1 MLALQMKPDQS
12 PETGRRFGDYRVVRL
27 LARGGMGRVFEA
39 EHVPSGRV
47 AALKLPDASASSDP
61 TALRRFRAEG
71 RLLDSVRH
79 PNIVRV
85 FEVGFEGDSPFIV
98 MELLRGETLRAKVER
113 QGPLSRSEVVEL
125 FVPICDA
132 VATLHDAGI
141 VHRDLKL
148 CNVMLTERNGA
159 LVPMILDF
167 GISKD
172 LVAAGG
178 TLGAQTQSGAFVGT
192 PRYLSPEQTLNPKAA
207 SPLSDQYA
215 VGIML
220 YECLTGR
227 SPFAAEVPYA
237 LMHAILTAP
246 VVPPSVVEPRVDQGF
261 DTIVLRAM
269 DRDQKARFPSL
280 RALARA
286 LREQASVGART
297 SQPPERNPSAGA
309 SVAAPSSAR
318 PGARLGRAGEASA
331 TTARSGG
338 LSHAGSIAPAS
349 SRNYAAR
356 EPTPPANL
364 VPTEPFHEVI
374 LLEPSVVLVRR
385 SARQFVDDTEVAEER
400 RRIGAAL
407 DRLGRRAKRLLV
419 DSRRAPLSTDD
430 RLATAFMALRE
441 EIGRDFER
449 TAVVV
454 GTKIG
459 ILQATRLNRETAVGG
474 ALAAFETEA
483 QALAFLKK

>member
-1 MLALQMKPDQS
+1 MLHEPS
-12 PETGRRFGDYRVVRL
+12 PPTGRRFGDYRVVRL
-27 LARGGMGRVFEA
+27 LARGGMGRVYEA

-47 AALKLPDASASSDP
+47 VALKLPDASASSDA
-61 TALRRFRAEG
+61 TAIRRFQAEG

-85 FEVGFEGDSPFIV
+85 FEVGFEADCPFIV

-113 QGPLSRSEVVEL
+113 QGPLSRGEVVEL

-132 VATLHDAGI
+132 IAALHDAGI

-148 CNVMLTERNGA
+148 CNVMLTELAGA

-172 LVAAGG
+172 LVVGA
-178 TLGAQTQSGAFVGT
+178 TLGVQTQSGAFVGT

-207 SPLSDQYA
+207 SPFSDQYA

-227 SPFAAEVPYA
+227 SPFAAEIPYA

-246 VVPPSVVEPRVDQGF
+246 VVPPSQVEPRVDQAL
-261 DTIVLRAM
+261 DAIVLRAM
-269 DRDQKARFPSL
+269 NRDPKGRFPSL
-280 RALARA
+280 RALASA
-286 LREQASVGART
+286 LREQVTAGARRNG
-297 SQPPERNPSAGA
+297 PPGPTTAARA
-309 SVAAPSSAR
+309 SLAPSSSR
-318 PGARLGRAGEASA
+318 LPDARLGRALETS
-331 TTARSGG
+331 TTTGSGTLSGARSNT
-338 LSHAGSIAPAS
+338 LPNRASTAPKPAV
-349 SRNYAAR
+349 
-356 EPTPPANL
+356 PPPL
-364 VPTEPFHEVI
+364 LPTEPFHEAL
-374 LLEPSVVLVRR
+374 LLEPRIVLVRR
-385 SARQFVDDTEVAEER
+385 SARQFVDDAEVAEER
-400 RRIGAAL
+400 RRIGAVL
-407 DRLGRRAKRLLV
+407 DQLGRQRKRLLV

-430 RLATAFMALRE
+430 RLASAFTALRE

-454 GTKIG
+454 RTKIG
-459 ILQATRLNRETAVGG
+459 ILQANRLNRGTALDG
-474 ALAAFETEA
+474 ALAAFENEA
-483 QALAFLKK
+483 EALAFLRK

>member
-1 MLALQMKPDQS
+1 MKGDPS
-12 PETGRRFGDYRVVRL
+12 PQPGRQFGDYRIVRL
-27 LARGGMGRVFEA
+27 LARGGMGRVYEA
-39 EHVPSGRV
+39 EHVTTGRLV
-47 AALKLPDASASSDP
+47 ALKLPDASTSSD
-61 TALRRFRAEG
+61 AIAMRRFRAEG

-85 FEVGFEGDSPFIV
+85 FEVGFEQDCPFIV
-98 MELLRGETLRAKVER
+98 MELLRGETLRAKMER
-113 QGPLSRSEVVEL
+113 QGSLSRAEVVQL
-125 FVPICDA
+125 FIPICDA

-148 CNVMLTERNGA
+148 CNVMLTERSGE

-172 LVAAGG
+172 LVAGG
-178 TLGAQTQSGAFVGT
+178 TLGLQTQSGAFVGT

-220 YECLTGR
+220 YECFTGR

-246 VVPPSVVEPRVDQGF
+246 VVPPSQVEPRVDEGM
-261 DTIVLRAM
+261 DAIVLRAM
-269 DRDQKARFPSL
+269 HRDPKGRFPSL

-286 LREQASVGART
+286 LREQLTINPRPSQSPGRTTAGTTTSAPPAS
-297 SQPPERNPSAGA
+297 SERPD
-309 SVAAPSSAR
+309 VR
-318 PGARLGRAGEASA
+318 FGRAGNASA
-331 TTARSGG
+331 AGTTARTGTLNS
-338 LSHAGSIAPAS
+338 AGSDPVT
-349 SRNYAAR
+349 SRQLAAAR
-356 EPTPPANL
+356 TPAAPPAL
-364 VPTEPFHEVI
+364 APTEPFHEVL
-374 LLEPSVVLVRR
+374 LLEPRVVLVRR
-385 SARQFVDDTEVAEER
+385 SARKFVDETEVAEER
-400 RRIGAAL
+400 RRIGSAL
-407 DRLGRRAKRLLV
+407 DRLGRQRKRLLV

-430 RLATAFMALRE
+430 RLAAAFMALRE

-454 GTKIG
+454 DTKIG
-459 ILQATRLNRETAVGG
+459 ILQANRLNRETTLNG
-474 ALAAFETEA
+474 ALAAFESESE
-483 QALAFLKK
+483 ALAFLKK

>member
-1 MLALQMKPDQS
+1 MKPDAS
-12 PETGRRFGDYRVVRL
+12 PETGRRFGDYRIVRL

-39 EHVPSGRV
+39 EHVPSGRIV
-47 AALKLPDASASSDP
+47 ALKLPDTSASSDV
-61 TALRRFRAEG
+61 TALRRFRSEG

-85 FEVGFEGDSPFIV
+85 FEVGVQDDCPFIV
-98 MELLRGETLRAKVER
+98 MELLQGETLRAKVER
-113 QGPLSRSEVVEL
+113 QGPLSRQDVVAL
-125 FVPICDA
+125 FIPICDA
-132 VATLHDAGI
+132 VGTLHDAGV

-148 CNVMLTERNGA
+148 CNVMLTERAGES
-159 LVPMILDF
+159 VPMILDF

-220 YECLTGR
+220 YECLTGQ

-246 VVPPSVVEPRVDQGF
+246 VVPPSEVEPRVDSTL
-261 DTIVLRAM
+261 DAIVLRAM
-269 DRDQKARFPSL
+269 DRDPKGRFPSL
-280 RALARA
+280 RALGRA
-286 LREQASVGART
+286 LREAAGARP
-297 SQPPERNPSAGA
+297 SQPP
-309 SVAAPSSAR
+309 AR
-318 PGARLGRAGEASA
+318 
-331 TTARSGG
+331 TTPVSPFG
-338 LSHAGSIAPAS
+338 APAS
-349 SRNYAAR
+349 SAR
-356 EPTPPANL
+356 AGRLLRASDTGTTVRSGSLKRVGGAEPASSRASAPPKPATPTPL
-364 VPTEPFHEVI
+364 VPSEPFHEVI
-374 LLEPSVVLVRR
+374 LLEPRIVLVRR
-385 SARQFVDDTEVAEER
+385 SGRQFLDQTEVAEER
-400 RRIGAAL
+400 RRVGAAL
-407 DRLGRRAKRLLV
+407 DQLGRQRKRLLV

-430 RLATAFMALRE
+430 RLASAFMALRE

-454 GTKIG
+454 ASKIG
-459 ILQATRLNRETAVGG
+459 ILQANRLNRATTVDGV
-474 ALAAFETEA
+474 LAAFETEA
-483 QALAFLKK
+483 EALAFLKK

>member
-1 MLALQMKPDQS
+1 
-12 PETGRRFGDYRVVRL
+12 
-27 LARGGMGRVFEA
+27 MGRVFEA
-39 EHVPSGRV
+39 EHVSTGRV
-47 AALKLPDASASSDP
+47 VAIKLPDAAASSDP

-71 RLLDSVRH
+71 RLLDTVRH

-85 FEVGFEGDSPFIV
+85 FEVGFEGDCPFIV

-113 QGPLSRSEVVEL
+113 QGPLLRSEVVEL
-125 FVPICDA
+125 FIPICDS

-148 CNVMLTERNGA
+148 CNVMLTEKNGD

-220 YECLTGR
+220 YECLTGQ

-246 VVPPSVVEPRVDQGF
+246 VIPPSQVEPRVDPSW
-261 DTIVLRAM
+261 DALVLRAM
-269 DRDQKARFPSL
+269 DRDPPGRFPSL

-286 LREQASVGART
+286 LREQASVGVGARQSPERTTAGRT
-297 SQPPERNPSAGA
+297 SQAPPSSGPPAAGLA
-309 SVAAPSSAR
+309 RVAA
-318 PGARLGRAGEASA
+318 AS
-331 TTARSGG
+331 TTVRSGT
-338 LSHAGSIAPAS
+338 LNRGSGSAAAS
-349 SRNYAAR
+349 SRNPAPHGPAV
-356 EPTPPANL
+356 PTPLA
-364 VPTEPFHEVI
+364 PTEPFHEVT
-374 LLEPSVVLVRR
+374 LLEPRVVLVRR
-385 SARQFVDDTEVAEER
+385 SGRRFENETEVAEER

-407 DRLGRRAKRLLV
+407 DKLGRQRKRLLV
-419 DSRRAPLSTDD
+419 DSRRAPLSGDD

-454 GTKIG
+454 DTKIG
-459 ILQATRLNRETAVGG
+459 ILQANRLNRETTVDG
-474 ALAAFETEA
+474 ALAAFESESE
-483 QALAFLKK
+483 ALAFLRK

>member
-1 MLALQMKPDQS
+1 MKREAS

-39 EHVPSGRV
+39 EHVSTGHVV
-47 AALKLPDASASSDP
+47 AIKLPDAAASSDP

-71 RLLDSVRH
+71 RLLDAVRH

-85 FEVGFEGDSPFIV
+85 YEVGFEEDCPFIV

-113 QGPLSRSEVVEL
+113 QGPLLRNELVEL
-125 FVPICDA
+125 FIPICDA

-148 CNVMLTERNGA
+148 CNVMLTAKDGN
-159 LVPMILDF
+159 LVPVILDF

-220 YECLTGR
+220 YECLTGQ

-246 VVPPSVVEPRVDQGF
+246 VVPPSQVKPRLDPSW
-261 DTIVLRAM
+261 DAIVLRAM
-269 DRDQKARFPSL
+269 ERDAAGRFPSL

-286 LREQASVGART
+286 LREQATV
-297 SQPPERNPSAGA
+297 
-309 SVAAPSSAR
+309 SVAARQPSERATAARASQAPPSSAR
-318 PGARLGRAGEASA
+318 PAARSQPAFEA
-331 TTARSGG
+331 TTTVRSGAPHRASISPPSSG
-338 LSHAGSIAPAS
+338 RHTPSAG
-349 SRNYAAR
+349 AAT
-356 EPTPPANL
+356 PTPLAPS
-364 VPTEPFHEVI
+364 EPFHEVI
-374 LLEPSVVLVRR
+374 LLEPRVVLVRR
-385 SARQFVDDTEVAEER
+385 SARRFDDATEVAEER

-407 DRLGRRAKRLLV
+407 DKLGRQRKRLLV
-419 DSRRAPLSTDD
+419 DSRRAPLGTDD

-441 EIGRDFER
+441 EIARDFER
-449 TAVVV
+449 TAVIVDS
-454 GTKIG
+454 KIG
-459 ILQATRLNRETAVGG
+459 ILQANRLNRETTADG
-474 ALAAFETEA
+474 ALAAFESESE
-483 QALAFLKK
+483 ALAFLKK

>member
-1 MLALQMKPDQS
+1 MKPDAS
-12 PETGRRFGDYRVVRL
+12 PETGRRFGDYRIVRL

-47 AALKLPDASASSDP
+47 VALKLPDTSASSDP
-61 TALRRFRAEG
+61 TALRRFRSEG

-85 FEVGFEGDSPFIV
+85 FEVGVQDDCPFIV
-98 MELLRGETLRAKVER
+98 MELLQGETLRAKVER
-113 QGPLSRSEVVEL
+113 QGPLSRQEVVAL
-125 FVPICDA
+125 FIPICDA
-132 VATLHDAGI
+132 VATLHDAGV

-148 CNVMLTERNGA
+148 CNVMLTERTGEPA
-159 LVPMILDF
+159 PMILDF

-246 VVPPSVVEPRVDQGF
+246 VVPPSEVEPRVDPTL
-261 DTIVLRAM
+261 DAIVLRAM
-269 DRDQKARFPSL
+269 DRDPKGRFPSL

-286 LREQASVGART
+286 LREAAGART
-297 SQPPERNPSAGA
+297 SQLPARTTPVGLFGDPA
-309 SVAAPSSAR
+309 SSGRA
-318 PGARLGRAGEASA
+318 ARLGRASDTS
-331 TTARSGG
+331 TTVRSG
-338 LSHAGSIAPAS
+338 SSNRAGGAPVSTRDSAPP
-349 SRNYAAR
+349 RPA
-356 EPTPPANL
+356 TPSPL
-364 VPTEPFHEVI
+364 VPTEPFHEVL
-374 LLEPSVVLVRR
+374 LLEPRIVLVRR
-385 SARQFVDDTEVAEER
+385 SGRQFMDQTEVAEER
-400 RRIGAAL
+400 RRVGAAL
-407 DRLGRRAKRLLV
+407 DQLGRQRKRLLV

-430 RLATAFMALRE
+430 RWTTAFMALRE

-449 TAVVV
+449 TAVIVA
-454 GTKIG
+454 TKIG
-459 ILQATRLNRETAVGG
+459 ILQANRLNRATSIDG
-474 ALAAFETEA
+474 AIAAFETEA
-483 QALAFLKK
+483 EALSFLRK

>member
-1 MLALQMKPDQS
+1 MKGDPS
-12 PETGRRFGDYRVVRL
+12 PQPGRRFGDYRVVRL
-27 LARGGMGRVFEA
+27 LARGGMGRVYEA
-39 EHVPSGRV
+39 EHVTTGLLV
-47 AALKLPDASASSDP
+47 ALKLPDAATSSD
-61 TALRRFRAEG
+61 ALAMRRFRAEG

-85 FEVGFEGDSPFIV
+85 FEVGFEQDCPYIV
-98 MELLRGETLRAKVER
+98 MELLRGETLRAKMER
-113 QGPLSRSEVVEL
+113 QGSLSRAEVVQL
-125 FVPICDA
+125 FIPICDA

-148 CNVMLTERNGA
+148 CNVMLTERSSE

-172 LVAAGG
+172 LVAGG
-178 TLGAQTQSGAFVGT
+178 TLGLQTQSGAFVGT

-220 YECLTGR
+220 YECFTGR

-246 VVPPSVVEPRVDQGF
+246 VLPPSQVEPRVDQGM
-261 DTIVLRAM
+261 DAIVLRAM
-269 DRDQKARFPSL
+269 HRDPKGRFPSL

-286 LREQASVGART
+286 LREQLSAGPRT
-297 SQPPERNPSAGA
+297 SQLPERTTARTTSPPPASSERPS
-309 SVAAPSSAR
+309 VR
-318 PGARLGRAGEASA
+318 FGRASEASA
-331 TTARSGG
+331 TAPTGTLNS
-338 LSHAGSIAPAS
+338 AGKGPVSPRQPAPA
-349 SRNYAAR
+349 RTAAA
-356 EPTPPANL
+356 PTAL
-364 VPTEPFHEVI
+364 APTEPFHEVL
-374 LLEPSVVLVRR
+374 LLERRVVLVRR
-385 SARQFVDDTEVAEER
+385 SARQFVDETEVAEER

-407 DRLGRRAKRLLV
+407 DRLGRQRKRLLV

-454 GTKIG
+454 DTKIG
-459 ILQATRLNRETAVGG
+459 ILQANRLNRETTVNGT
-474 ALAAFETEA
+474 LAAFESESE
-483 QALAFLKK
+483 ALAFLKK

>member
-1 MLALQMKPDQS
+1 MKREPS

-27 LARGGMGRVFEA
+27 LARGGMGRVYEA
-39 EHVPSGRV
+39 EHVPSGRLV
-47 AALKLPDASASSDP
+47 ALKLPDASTTGDA

-71 RLLDSVRH
+71 RLLGAVDH

-113 QGPLSRSEVVEL
+113 QGPLSRGEVVGL
-125 FVPICDA
+125 FIPICDA

-148 CNVMLTERNGA
+148 CNVMLAQTANG

-178 TLGAQTQSGAFVGT
+178 TLGLQTQSGAFIGT

-237 LMHAILTAP
+237 LMHAILTAQ
-246 VVPPSVVEPRVDQGF
+246 VVPPSQVELGVDPGF
-261 DTIVLRAM
+261 DAIVLRAM
-269 DRDQKARFPSL
+269 DRDPKERFPTL

-286 LREQASVGART
+286 LREQAAAGPRT
-297 SQPPERNPSAGA
+297 SQPPERTTAGRPSRTPSASGP
-309 SVAAPSSAR
+309 PS
-318 PGARLGRAGEASA
+318 ARLGRAAEATS
-331 TTARSGG
+331 TVRSGPPSRVG
-338 LSHAGSIAPAS
+338 NITPPSSRQSGAPTPAS
-349 SRNYAAR
+349 
-356 EPTPPANL
+356 PAPL
-364 VPTEPFHEVI
+364 VPTEPFHEVM
-374 LLEPSVVLVRR
+374 LLEPRIVLVRR
-385 SARQFVDDTEVAEER
+385 SARQFIDAAEVTEER

-407 DRLGRRAKRLLV
+407 DQLGRERKRLLV
-419 DSRRAPLSTDD
+419 DSRRAPLNTSTDD
-430 RLATAFMALRE
+430 RLASAFMALRE
-441 EIGRDFER
+441 EIGRKFER

-454 GTKIG
+454 DTKIG
-459 ILQATRLNRETAVGG
+459 ILQANRLNRETALDG
-474 ALAAFETEA
+474 ALAAFESES
-483 QALAFLKK
+483 QALVFLRK

>member
-1 MLALQMKPDQS
+1 MSLFLMKGDPS
-12 PETGRRFGDYRVVRL
+12 PQPGRRFGDYRVLRL
-27 LARGGMGRVFEA
+27 LARGGMGRVYEA
-39 EHVPSGRV
+39 EHVTTGRLV
-47 AALKLPDASASSDP
+47 ALKLPDVSTSSDP
-61 TALRRFRAEG
+61 TAMRRFQAEG

-85 FEVGFEGDSPFIV
+85 FEVGFEQDCPFIV
-98 MELLRGETLRAKVER
+98 MELLRGETLRAKMER
-113 QGPLSRSEVVEL
+113 QGSLSRTEVVGL

-132 VATLHDAGI
+132 VAALHDAGI

-148 CNVMLTERNGA
+148 CNVMLTPQSGE

-172 LVAAGG
+172 LVAGG
-178 TLGAQTQSGAFVGT
+178 TLGLQTQSGAFVGT

-220 YECLTGR
+220 YECFTGR

-246 VVPPSVVEPRVDQGF
+246 VVPPSQVEPRVDQGM
-261 DTIVLRAM
+261 DAIVLRAM
-269 DRDQKARFPSL
+269 HRDPKGRFPSL

-286 LREQASVGART
+286 LREQLTAGPRP
-297 SQPPERNPSAGA
+297 SQPPERTPAGTTAPPA
-309 SVAAPSSAR
+309 SSKR
-318 PGARLGRAGEASA
+318 PDVRFGRAGEASP
-331 TTARSGG
+331 TSPTGTLNS
-338 LSHAGSIAPAS
+338 AGRDPVS
-349 SRNYAAR
+349 SRPPAAAR
-356 EPTPPANL
+356 APTPPPAL
-364 VPTEPFHEVI
+364 SPTEPFHEVL
-374 LLEPSVVLVRR
+374 LLEPRVVLVRR
-385 SARQFVDDTEVAEER
+385 SARQFIDETEVAEER

-407 DRLGRRAKRLLV
+407 DRLGRQRKRLLV

-454 GTKIG
+454 DTKIG
-459 ILQATRLNRETAVGG
+459 ILQANRLNRATTVNG
-474 ALAAFETEA
+474 ALAAFESEA
-483 QALAFLKK
+483 EALAFLKK

>member
-1 MLALQMKPDQS
+1 MKRDES
-12 PETGRRFGDYRVVRL
+12 PETGRRFGDYQVVRL

-47 AALKLPDASASSDP
+47 VALKLPDASVSNDV
-61 TALRRFRAEG
+61 TAMRRFRAEG

-85 FEVGFEGDSPFIV
+85 FEVGFEEDCPFIV

-113 QGPLSRSEVVEL
+113 QGPLSCGEVVTL
-125 FVPICDA
+125 FIPICEA
-132 VATLHDAGI
+132 VATLHDAGV

-148 CNVMLTERNGA
+148 CNVMLTERTFE

-172 LVAAGG
+172 LAAAGG
-178 TLGAQTQSGAFVGT
+178 VQTQSGAFVGT

-207 SPLSDQYA
+207 SPLSDQYG

-246 VVPPSVVEPRVDQGF
+246 VVPPSQVEAGVSPGLDA
-261 DTIVLRAM
+261 IVLRAM
-269 DRDQKARFPSL
+269 ERDPKARFPSM

-286 LREQASVGART
+286 LREQLTAGPRASRPPAQPANGRT
-297 SQPPERNPSAGA
+297 SQPP
-309 SVAAPSSAR
+309 SSAS
-318 PGARLGRAGEASA
+318 PSARLGRS
-331 TTARSGG
+331 
-338 LSHAGSIAPAS
+338 APAS
-349 SRNYAAR
+349 DTVRSVSH
-356 EPTPPANL
+356 TPLP
-364 VPTEPFHEVI
+364 PEEPFHEVK
-374 LLEPSVVLVRR
+374 LLEPGIVLVRR
-385 SARQFVDDTEVAEER
+385 SARQFVDDAEVAGER
-400 RRIGAAL
+400 RRIGAEL
-407 DRLGRRAKRLLV
+407 DQMGRKRKRLLV
-419 DSRRAPLSTDD
+419 DSRRAPLGTDD
-430 RLATAFMALRE
+430 RLSSAFMALRE
-441 EIGRDFER
+441 EIGREFER

-454 GTKIG
+454 ATKLG
-459 ILQATRLNRETAVGG
+459 VLQATRLNRETAMDG
-474 ALAAFETEA
+474 ALVTFESELE
-483 QALAFLKK
+483 ALAFLRK

>member
-1 MLALQMKPDQS
+1 MKPEPS
-12 PETGRRFGDYRVVRL
+12 PQAGQRFGDYRVVRL
-27 LARGGMGRVFEA
+27 LARGGMGRVYEA
-39 EHVPSGRV
+39 VHVSTGAVV
-47 AALKLPDASASSDP
+47 AIKLPDASAARDA
-61 TALRRFRAEG
+61 TAMRRFRAEG

-85 FEVGFEGDSPFIV
+85 FEVGFEDDCPFIV

-113 QGPLSRSEVVEL
+113 QGSLSRDEVVEL
-125 FVPICDA
+125 FIPICDA

-148 CNVMLTERNGA
+148 CNVMLTGRTSA

-172 LVAAGG
+172 LVAGG
-178 TLGAQTQSGAFVGT
+178 TLGVQTQSGAFVGT

-246 VVPPSVVEPRVDQGF
+246 VVPPSQVEPRVEQASDA
-261 DTIVLRAM
+261 IVLRAM
-269 DRDQKARFPSL
+269 DRDPKERFPSL

-286 LREQASVGART
+286 LREQVSSSART
-297 SQPPERNPSAGA
+297 SQLPQRTSATRTSQA
-309 SVAAPSSAR
+309 PPSSGT
-318 PGARLGRAGEASA
+318 PGARLGRAADA
-331 TTARSGG
+331 TTTVRSGTLNRPG
-338 LSHAGSIAPAS
+338 ATTPS
-349 SRNYAAR
+349 SRHGSAAS
-356 EPTPPANL
+356 EPAVPTPL
-364 VPTEPFHEVI
+364 VPIQPFHEVT
-374 LLEPSVVLVRR
+374 LLEPRIVLVRR
-385 SARQFVDDTEVAEER
+385 SARQFVDDAEVAEER
-400 RRIGAAL
+400 RRIGSAL
-407 DRLGRRAKRLLV
+407 DQLGRQRKRLLV

-430 RLATAFMALRE
+430 RLASAFMALRE
-441 EIGRDFER
+441 EMARDFER

-454 GTKIG
+454 DSKIG
-459 ILQATRLNRETAVGG
+459 ILQANRLNRATTAPG
-474 ALAAFETEA
+474 ALAAFENETEA
-483 QALAFLKK
+483 LSFLKK

>member
-1 MLALQMKPDQS
+1 MLALPMKSDPS

-47 AALKLPDASASSDP
+47 VALKLPDASTSSDP

-79 PNIVRV
+79 PNIVQV

-98 MELLRGETLRAKVER
+98 MELLRGETLRAKMER
-113 QGPLSRSEVVEL
+113 QGPLARGEVVQL
-125 FVPICDA
+125 FIPICDA
-132 VATLHDAGI
+132 VAALHDAGI

-148 CNVMLTERNGA
+148 CNVMLTERSGD

-172 LVAAGG
+172 LVAGG
-178 TLGAQTQSGAFVGT
+178 TLGLQTQSGAFVGT

-220 YECLTGR
+220 YECLTGQ

-246 VVPPSVVEPRVDQGF
+246 VVPPSQVEAGIDQGF
-261 DTIVLRAM
+261 DAIVLRAM
-269 DRDQKARFPSL
+269 DRDPKERFPSL

-286 LREQASVGART
+286 LREQLTVAART
-297 SQPPERNPSAGA
+297 SQPPERTTAGRTLGTPPSSKRAGPQLDRA
-309 SVAAPSSAR
+309 TEENTTVRSGTLNRAGGSTPSSSRDSAPHKPAAPS
-318 PGARLGRAGEASA
+318 PL
-331 TTARSGG
+331 
-338 LSHAGSIAPAS
+338 LPA
-349 SRNYAAR
+349 
-356 EPTPPANL
+356 
-364 VPTEPFHEVI
+364 EPFHEVI
-374 LLEPSVVLVRR
+374 LLEPRVVLVRR

-400 RRIGAAL
+400 RRIGTAL
-407 DRLGRRAKRLLV
+407 DQLGRQRKRLLV
-419 DSRRAPLSTDD
+419 DSTRAPLSTDD
-430 RLATAFMALRE
+430 RLAAAFMALRE

-454 GTKIG
+454 GSKIG
-459 ILQATRLNRETAVGG
+459 ILQANRLNRETTVDG
-474 ALAAFETEA
+474 ALAAFENES

>member
-1 MLALQMKPDQS
+1 MKRDPS
-12 PETGRRFGDYRVVRL
+12 PETGRRFGDYRIRRL

-39 EHVPSGRV
+39 EHIVSGRV
-47 AALKLPDASASSDP
+47 VALKLPDASASSDE
-61 TALRRFRAEG
+61 TALRRFRSEG
-71 RLLDSVRH
+71 RLLDAVRH

-85 FEVGFEGDSPFIV
+85 FDVGVQDDCPFIV

-113 QGPLSRSEVVEL
+113 NGLLSRREVVAL

-132 VATLHDAGI
+132 VATLHDAGV

-148 CNVMLTERNGA
+148 CNVMLTERSGE
-159 LVPMILDF
+159 LTPMILDF

-172 LVAAGG
+172 LVAASG

-207 SPLSDQYA
+207 SALSDQYA

-246 VVPPSVVEPRVDQGF
+246 VVPPSQVEPRVDAAM
-261 DTIVLRAM
+261 DAIVLRAM
-269 DRDQKARFPSL
+269 DRDPKGRFPSL

-286 LREQASVGART
+286 LREAERAGTSHAPGRT
-297 SQPPERNPSAGA
+297 T
-309 SVAAPSSAR
+309 AANEIREPASSAR
-318 PGARLGRAGEASA
+318 GSRLGRAMDTS
-331 TTARSGG
+331 TTVRSGG
-338 LSHAGSIAPAS
+338 LNRAGSVAPAS
-349 SRNYAAR
+349 SRNSAPPRAAN
-356 EPTPPANL
+356 PTPL
-364 VPTEPFHEVI
+364 VPAEPFHEVA
-374 LLEPSVVLVRR
+374 LLEPRIVVVRR
-385 SARQFVDDTEVAEER
+385 SARQFVDQSEVAEER
-400 RRIGAAL
+400 RRVGAAL
-407 DRLGRRAKRLLV
+407 DHLGRRRKRLLV

-430 RLATAFMALRE
+430 RLASAFMALRE

-454 GTKIG
+454 ASKIG
-459 ILQATRLNRETAVGG
+459 ILQANRLIREMTLDG

-483 QALAFLKK
+483 EALAFLKK